1 MPRTDAPLS
10 ATPRTRLTRERH
22 HQVED
27 RGRLH
32 ALLGEALIGHLA
44 IDRGG
49 FPVAMPIA
57 YAIDLDGPD
66 DGGTVYLHAS
76 VAAGWMAGAAG
87 RTVSLTV
94 TEIDGL
100 VAARSG
106 FNHSMNYRAAVI
118 IGETR
123 VVSDEEERGHALDL
137 IVDHMIPGRAATLRP
152 ATRKELAATQVLA
165 LPLAEASLKVSEGD
179 PDDEPEDVAAGIWAG
194 VIPVRRIADAV
205 VPDPQATGPVPADV
219 RARAEALA
227 DAGPAA
233 SAAP

>member
-10 ATPRTRLTRERH
+10 PTPRTRLTREKH
-22 HQVED
+22 HQVDD
-27 RGRLH
+27 RARLH
-32 ALLGEALIGHLA
+32 ALLDEALVGHLA

-57 YAIDLDGPD
+57 YGVDLDGPD
-66 DGGTVYLHAS
+66 DGGTLYLHAS
-76 VAAGWMAGAAG
+76 VAAGWMAAAVG
-87 RTVSLTV
+87 RTVSLTI

-106 FNHSMNYRAAVI
+106 FNHSMNYRAAI
-118 IGETR
+118 IVGEAR
-123 VVSDEEERGHALDL
+123 VVDTEEERDHALDL

-194 VIPVRRIADAV
+194 VIPVRRVAGPV
-205 VPDPQATGPVPADV
+205 VPDPEATGPVPADV
-219 RARAEALA
+219 QARADQLA
-227 DAGPAA
+227 GRRA
-233 SAAP
+233 

>member
-10 ATPRTRLTRERH
+10 ATPRTRLTREKH

-27 RGRLH
+27 RERLH
-32 ALLGEALIGHLA
+32 ALLAEALIGHLA

-57 YAIDLDGPD
+57 FAVDLDGPD
-66 DGGTVYLHAS
+66 EGGTVYLHAS

-87 RTVSLTV
+87 RTVALTV

-106 FNHSMNYRAAVI
+106 FNHSMNYRAAVV
-118 IGETR
+118 IGEAR
-123 VVSDEEERGHALDL
+123 VVTGEEERGHALDL

-179 PDDEPEDVAAGIWAG
+179 PVDEPEDVEAGIWAG
-194 VIPVRRIADAV
+194 VIPVRRIADPV
-205 VPDPQATGPVPADV
+205 VPDPQATGPVPAAV
-219 RARAEALA
+219 SARAEALA
-227 DAGPAA
+227 VRRT
-233 SAAP
+233 

>member
-10 ATPRTRLTRERH
+10 PTPRTRLTRERH
-22 HQVED
+22 HQVDD
-27 RGRLH
+27 RERLH
-32 ALLGEALIGHLA
+32 TLLDEALIGHLA
-44 IDRGG
+44 IDRGV

-57 YAIDLDGPD
+57 YGVDRDGPD
-66 DGGTVYLHAS
+66 EGGTIYLHAS

-118 IGETR
+118 IGEAR
-123 VVSDEEERGHALDL
+123 VVETEEERDHALDL

-165 LPLAEASLKVSEGD
+165 LPLAEASLKVSDGD

-194 VIPVRRIADAV
+194 VIPVRRTADPV
-205 VPDPQATGPVPADV
+205 VPDPAATGPVPADV
-219 RARAEALA
+219 AARAAALRRT
-227 DAGPAA
+227 
-233 SAAP
+233 